1 MILYKFLGRER
12 VALYTG
18 YEWPVDEWVETGGPL
33 DLCANGLH
41 ACNELNLPGWI
52 DDELWLI
59 ELDGETET
67 HDDVVVAQRARLV
80 GRVDGWDEPAMR
92 AFAESAIW
100 RLRDLIVLG
109 LELHARDGR
118 DLARARDLGDVQEA
132 AVTLARAGTRYAD
145 VLVLLADVVA
155 LARGLRPDQYE
166 STREDDEADLPTAG
180 AIAANMAFV
189 AAHASGRCA
198 VAASDDAASYEVGF
212 AEERKRQSEWFH
224 EQLGLDELAP
234 I

>member
-1 MILYKFLGRER
+1 MLLKFLGRGR

-18 YEWPVDEWVETGGPL
+18 YEWPLDEWVEAEGPL
-33 DLCANGLH
+33 DLCGNGPH
-41 ACNELNLPGWI
+41 ACGGVDLSGWI

-59 ELDGETET
+59 ELDGDQET

-80 GRVDGWDEPAMR
+80 RRVDAWDEQAMR
-92 AFAESAIW
+92 EFVERTIW

-118 DLARARDLGDVQEA
+118 DLAVATELDEIQQA
-132 AVTLARAGTRYAD
+132 AVALARAGTRYAD

-155 LARGLRPDQYE
+155 LARGARPEQYE
-166 STREDDEADLPTAG
+166 AATHEDDMPTPG
-180 AIAANMAFV
+180 AIAANIAFV

-198 VAASDDAASYEVGF
+198 VAASDDEASYDAGF
-212 AEERKRQSEWFH
+212 AEERKRQSEWLSAR
-224 EQLGLDELAP
+224 LGLEALVAP
-234 I
+234 

>member
-1 MILYKFLGRER
+1 MILYKFLGRDR

-18 YEWPVDEWVETGGPL
+18 YEWPVDEWVETDGPL

-59 ELDGETET
+59 ELDGEIET

-80 GRVDGWDEPAMR
+80 RQVEGWNRQAIDG
-92 AFAESAIW
+92 FTESAIW

-109 LELHARDGR
+109 LELHAREGR
-118 DLARARDLGDVQEA
+118 DLALATELGDVQRA
-132 AVTLARAGTRYAD
+132 AVTLARAETRYAD

-155 LARGLRPDQYE
+155 LARGLRPDQHE
-166 STREDDEADLPTAG
+166 STPDLADPDLPTPG
-180 AIAANMAFV
+180 AIAANIGFV
-189 AAHASGRCA
+189 TAHAAGRCA
-198 VAASDDAASYEVGF
+198 VAASDDEASYEVGF

-224 EQLGLDELAP
+224 TQLGLAELAP
-234 I
+234 V